1 MLGLRRWAELI
12 TYSAGVVEGYLE
24 GQWMLPSRQMM
35 AKCSDCPPTMA
46 VTAADGLA
54 DGVRL
59 AELVDQLQLSRG
71 SVF

>member
-1 MLGLRRWAELI
+1 
-12 TYSAGVVEGYLE
+12 
-24 GQWMLPSRQMM
+24 
-35 AKCSDCPPTMA
+35 MA

>member
-1 MLGLRRWAELI
+1 MPGLRRWAELI

-35 AKCSDCPPTMA
+35 AKCSDCPPTVA
-46 VTAADGLA
+46 DTAA